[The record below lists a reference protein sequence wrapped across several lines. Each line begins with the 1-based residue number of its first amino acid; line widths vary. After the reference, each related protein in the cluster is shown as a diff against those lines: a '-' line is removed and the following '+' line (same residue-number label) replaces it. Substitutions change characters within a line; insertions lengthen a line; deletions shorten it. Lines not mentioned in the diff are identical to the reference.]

1 MDAIIAQAVLDA
13 EKAGSTGSDN
23 TPFILARIRQLTG
36 GQSVT
41 ANRALI
47 ETNVVRGTRVAL
59 ELSKIEKDIIA
70 QADG

>member
-1 MDAIIAQAVLDA
+1 MDAIIAQAILDA
-13 EKAGSTGSDN
+13 EKACSTGSDN
-23 TPFILARIRQLTG
+23 TPFILARIRELTE

-59 ELSKIEKDIIA
+59 ELSKIEKEISV
-70 QADG
+70 QAEG

>member
-1 MDAIIAQAVLDA
+1 MDVIITQAILDA
-13 EKAGSTGSDN
+13 EKAGSTGSDY
-23 TPFILARIRQLTG
+23 TPFILARIRELTG